1 MGVPD
6 QPDSTH
12 VPLVT
17 NLPVDPV
24 SVAVG
29 HNAAILVQRTQTG
42 RRPQPKEVLT
52 VEKEAETIARVALR
66 RPENTPRQAA
76 FWKVSGSFLSKLLG
90 FVRDVLM
97 AKIFGAT
104 YIVDVAQLV
113 ESVLLNIVSF
123 VTSPISIPLVPE
135 LTRARLESERDYRGL
150 LSSVFGLFS
159 IVGLVLFTA
168 VAVFPRTFVTL
179 FSGGFKGAA
188 LAYAEYTY
196 RWMAALSVIIVISAT
211 IKTALAV
218 KKDFILLSFSDL
230 LMNLVVISGLLFGA
244 RQMELPI
251 LKTGAQLV
259 SALALWV
266 YFAIREK
273 WFILPR
279 YGHWDPRVKS
289 LLKQA
294 GPLFIGSATDMLLI
308 LIDRT
313 MASFLPEG
321 SIASL
326 AYAQKI
332 FGLPLGVWA
341 VQISES
347 SYPYIVSAFATS
359 DIGKGYRLARGAIQR
374 ILFFIVPAAA
384 GLLLLAPSIVRIIYQ
399 RGAFTEANTTL
410 VARVLQGYMGLLLF
424 SSVQYIETRLFY
436 ARRNTMT
443 PMFVCVAG
451 LGMNVALNYL
461 FGFVFHLGAFGLA
474 IASSVAA
481 FVSMTLMYLVYRRM
495 YGAVDYVLIFR
506 DVLKIGGGTLV
517 MAVVIV
523 GLQARVHIL
532 PLIAVGFASYMIATA
547 LLREDEAMGY
557 LRIGRR
563 LLSRVSRKS

>member
-1 MGVPD
+1 MEND
-6 QPDSTH
+6 AELISR
-12 VPLVT
+12 
-17 NLPVDPV
+17 
-24 SVAVG
+24 
-29 HNAAILVQRTQTG
+29 AAA
-42 RRPQPKEVLT
+42 P
-52 VEKEAETIARVALR
+52 
-66 RPENTPRQAA
+66 RPENTPHQAA
-76 FWKVSGSFLSKLLG
+76 FWKVSGSFLSKVLG
-90 FVRDVLM
+90 FVRDVLV

-113 ESVLLNIVSF
+113 ESVLLNIVTF

-135 LTRARLESERDYRGL
+135 LTHARLHSERDYRSL

-159 IVGLVLFTA
+159 IAGLVLFTA
-168 VAVFPRTFVTL
+168 VALFPRTFVTL
-179 FSGGFKGAA
+179 FSGGFKGVA

-196 RWMAALSVIIVISAT
+196 RWMAALSVIIVVSAT

-218 KKDFILLSFSDL
+218 KKDFILLSFSDV
-230 LMNLVVISGLLFGA
+230 LMNVVVISGLLFGA

-266 YFAIREK
+266 YFGIREK

-289 LLKQA
+289 LLRQA
-294 GPLFIGSATDMLLI
+294 GPLFIGSATDMLLT

-332 FGLPLGVWA
+332 FLLPLGVWA

-347 SYPYIVSAFATS
+347 SYPYIVSAFATN
-359 DIGKGYRLARGAIQR
+359 DVEKGYQLARGAIQR
-374 ILFFIVPAAA
+374 ILFFIIPAAA

-399 RGAFTEANTTL
+399 RGAFTEANTAL
-410 VARVLQGYMGLLLF
+410 VARVLQGYTGVLLF

-436 ARRNTMT
+436 ARRNTMS
-443 PMFVCVAG
+443 PMLISVAS
-451 LGMNVALNYL
+451 LAMNVALNYL
-461 FGFVFHLGAFGLA
+461 LGFVLHLGAYGLA
-474 IASSVAA
+474 IASSIAA
-481 FVSMTLMYLVYRRM
+481 FASMTGMYLVYRHM

-506 DVLKIGGGTLV
+506 DVLKIGGGALI
-517 MAVVIV
+517 MAAVVL
-523 GLQARVHIL
+523 GLQTRVHIL
-532 PLIAVGFASYMIATA
+532 PLIAVGFASYIVATA
-547 LLREDEAMGY
+547 VLREDEAMGY
-557 LRIGRR
+557 LKVGRSLVMR
-563 LLSRVSRKS
+563 FSRKG

>member
-1 MGVPD
+1 M
-6 QPDSTH
+6 
-12 VPLVT
+12 LE
-17 NLPVDPV
+17 
-24 SVAVG
+24 
-29 HNAAILVQRTQTG
+29 
-42 RRPQPKEVLT
+42 PKGVLT
-52 VEKEAETIARVALR
+52 VESDTEAMARVVVT
-66 RPENTPRQAA
+66 RPENTPHQAA
-76 FWKVSGSFLSKLLG
+76 FWKVSGSFLSKVLG
-90 FVRDVLM
+90 FVRDVLV

-113 ESVLLNIVSF
+113 ENVLLNIVSF
-123 VTSPISIPLVPE
+123 ITSPISIPLVPE
-135 LTRARLESERDYRGL
+135 LTHARLQSERDYRTL

-168 VAVFPRTFVTL
+168 VAVFPQMFVTL
-179 FSGGFKGAA
+179 FSGGFKGAVD
-188 LAYAEYTY
+188 AYAEYTY

-211 IKTALAV
+211 IKTALIV
-218 KKDFILLSFSDL
+218 KKDFVLLSFSDV
-230 LMNLVVISGLLFGA
+230 LMNVVVISGLLFGA

-294 GPLFIGSATDMLLI
+294 GPLFIGSATDMLLT

-332 FGLPLGVWA
+332 FLLPLGVWA
-341 VQISES
+341 IQIAES

-359 DIGKGYRLARGAIQR
+359 DVGKGYRLARGAIQR
-374 ILFFIVPAAA
+374 ILFFIVPAVA

-399 RGAFTEANTTL
+399 RGAFTAANTAL
-410 VARVLQGYMGLLLF
+410 VARVLQGYMGVLLF

-443 PMFVCVAG
+443 PMFISVAS

-461 FGFVFHLGAFGLA
+461 FGFVLHLGAYGLA
-474 IASSVAA
+474 IASSIAA
-481 FVSMTLMYLVYRRM
+481 FVSMTLMYLVYRRI

-506 DVLKIGGGTLV
+506 DVLKIGGGTLIMV
-517 MAVVIV
+517 AIIV
-523 GLQARVHIL
+523 AAQARVHIL
-532 PLIAVGFASYMIATA
+532 PLIVLGFASYMVATA
-547 LLREDEAMGY
+547 LLREDEATGY
-557 LRIGRR
+557 LRLGRR
-563 LLSRVSRKS
+563 LLARVAKKS

>member
-1 MGVPD
+1 M
-6 QPDSTH
+6 
-12 VPLVT
+12 
-17 NLPVDPV
+17 
-24 SVAVG
+24 
-29 HNAAILVQRTQTG
+29 AILMQRAQNW
-42 RRPQPKEVLT
+42 RMLDPKGVLT
-52 VEKEAETIARVALR
+52 VENDGETISRVAAK

-76 FWKVSGSFLSKLLG
+76 FWKVSGSFLSKVLG
-90 FVRDVLM
+90 FLRDILV

-113 ESVLLNIVSF
+113 ESVILNIVSF

-135 LTRARLESERDYRGL
+135 LTHARLQSERDYRGL

-179 FSGGFKGAA
+179 FSGGFKGDVEV
-188 LAYAEYTY
+188 YAEYTY
-196 RWMAALSVIIVISAT
+196 RWMAALSLIVVISAT
-211 IKTALAV
+211 MKTALAV
-218 KKDFILLSFSDL
+218 KKDFVLLSFGDV
-230 LMNLVVISGLLFGA
+230 LMNVVVISGLLFGA

-251 LKTGAQLV
+251 LKTGAQLL
-259 SALALWV
+259 SALALWA
-266 YFAIREK
+266 YFGIREK

-326 AYAQKI
+326 GYAQKI
-332 FGLPLGVWA
+332 YLLPLGVWA
-341 VQISES
+341 VQIAES

-359 DIGKGYRLARGAIQR
+359 DVAKAYRLARGSIQR
-374 ILFFIVPAAA
+374 ILFFVVPAVA
-384 GLLLLAPSIVRIIYQ
+384 GLLLLAPSIVRVIYQ
-399 RGAFTEANTTL
+399 RGAFSEANTAL
-410 VARVLQGYMGLLLF
+410 VARVLQGYMGVLLF

-443 PMFVCVAG
+443 PMFVSVAS
-451 LGMNVALNYL
+451 LGINVALNYL
-461 FGFVFHLGAFGLA
+461 FGFVLHLGAYGLA
-474 IASSVAA
+474 IASSIAA

-506 DVLKIGGGTLV
+506 DVLKIGGGTLI
-517 MAVVIV
+517 MAAMIV
-523 GLQARVHIL
+523 GLQARIHIL
-532 PLIAVGFASYMIATA
+532 PLIAVSFASYMMATA
-547 LLREDEAMGY
+547 LLREDEATGY
-557 LRIGRR
+557 LRMGRR
-563 LLSRVSRKS
+563 LLARVGKKS

>member
-1 MGVPD
+1 MENDAELISG
-6 QPDSTH
+6 
-12 VPLVT
+12 
-17 NLPVDPV
+17 
-24 SVAVG
+24 
-29 HNAAILVQRTQTG
+29 AAPG
-42 RRPQPKEVLT
+42 
-52 VEKEAETIARVALR
+52 
-66 RPENTPRQAA
+66 RPENTPHQAA
-76 FWKVSGSFLSKLLG
+76 FWKVSGSFFSKVLG
-90 FVRDVLM
+90 FVRDVLV

-113 ESVLLNIVSF
+113 ESVLLNIVTF

-135 LTRARLESERDYRGL
+135 LTHARLHSERDYRSL

-159 IVGLVLFTA
+159 IAGLVLFTA
-168 VAVFPRTFVTL
+168 VAVFPRVLVTL

-218 KKDFILLSFSDL
+218 KKDFILLSFSDV
-230 LMNLVVISGLLFGA
+230 LMNIVVISGLLFGA

-251 LKTGAQLV
+251 LKTGAQLL
-259 SALALWV
+259 SALALWA

-294 GPLFIGSATDMLLI
+294 GPLFIGSATDMLLT

-313 MASFLPEG
+313 MASFLREG

-326 AYAQKI
+326 AYAQRI
-332 FGLPLGVWA
+332 FLLPLGVWA

-347 SYPYIVSAFATS
+347 SYPYIVSAFATRN
-359 DIGKGYRLARGAIQR
+359 IGKGYQLARGAIQR

-384 GLLLLAPSIVRIIYQ
+384 GLLLLAPSIVHIIYQ
-399 RGAFTEANTTL
+399 RGAFTEANTAL
-410 VARVLQGYMGLLLF
+410 VARVLQGYTGVLLF

-443 PMFVCVAG
+443 PMFISVAS
-451 LGMNVALNYL
+451 LAMNVALNYL
-461 FGFVFHLGAFGLA
+461 FGFVFHLGAYGLA
-474 IASSVAA
+474 IASSIAA
-481 FVSMTLMYLVYRRM
+481 FASMTGMYLVYRRM

-506 DVLKIGGGTLV
+506 DVLKIGGGTLI
-517 MAVVIV
+517 MAAIVV
-523 GLQARVHIL
+523 GMQTRVHIL
-532 PLIAVGFASYMIATA
+532 PLIAVGFTSYVIATA
-547 LLREDEAMGY
+547 LLREGEAMGY
-557 LRIGRR
+557 LKIGRS
-563 LLSRVSRKS
+563 LLTRFSRKG